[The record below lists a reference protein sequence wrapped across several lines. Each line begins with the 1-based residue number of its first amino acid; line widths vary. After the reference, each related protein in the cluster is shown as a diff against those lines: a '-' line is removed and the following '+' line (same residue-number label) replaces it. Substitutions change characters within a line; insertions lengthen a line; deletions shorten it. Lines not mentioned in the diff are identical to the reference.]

1 MKIIKD
7 VIYSDGLALD
17 IYLPETKSFKALI
30 YIHGGGLEAGS
41 KEDAAPF
48 APYLAK
54 RGIATFSVNY
64 RMYPTARYPEFIED
78 CAKAVSWVKSNVKNY
93 GECTEI
99 FIGGS
104 SAGGYISQLL
114 CFDKRYLAAHGL
126 APTDFAGFILD
137 AGQPTCHFNV
147 LRERGIDGRRIIID
161 ESAALYHV
169 GTDEK
174 YPPMFIIY
182 SDNDMENRPEQTVL
196 LVSTLKHFGHV
207 DNVTV
212 KMMHGK
218 HCEYINKMDEQG
230 ESVFGKLL
238 YDYIK

>member
-7 VIYSDGLALD
+7 ILYDGELALD
-17 IYLPETKSFKALI
+17 VYLPDSESFKAFI

-41 KEDAAPF
+41 KKDAEPF
-48 APYLAK
+48 APYLAE

-78 CAKAVSWVKSNVKNY
+78 CAKAVSWVKSNVQNY
-93 GECTEI
+93 GNCSEI

-104 SAGGYISQLL
+104 SAGGYISQML
-114 CFDKRYLAAHGL
+114 CFDKKYLGIYGL
-126 APTDFAGFILD
+126 APTDFAGFVLD

-147 LRERGIDGRRIIID
+147 LRERGLDTRRIIVD

-169 GTDEK
+169 GTSEK
-174 YPPMFIIY
+174 YPPMLIIY
-182 SDNDMENRPEQTVL
+182 SDNDMQNRPEQTIL
-196 LVSTLKHFGHV
+196 LVSTLKHFGHAE
-207 DNVTV
+207 NVTV
-212 KMMHGK
+212 KMMHGN

-230 ESVFGKLL
+230 ESVFGKLI
-238 YDYIK
+238 YEYIN